1 MVHGR
6 WAQEQTGDKMGRFES
21 PLTFMSLGKDS
32 LVLRG
37 LAGNTEVSLTA
48 PNTNQGS

>member
-1 MVHGR
+1 MHGC
-6 WAQEQTGDKMGRFES
+6 WAGEQTGDKMGRFES

-37 LAGNTEVSLTA
+37 LAGNTAVSITA
-48 PNTNQGS
+48 PSTNQGS